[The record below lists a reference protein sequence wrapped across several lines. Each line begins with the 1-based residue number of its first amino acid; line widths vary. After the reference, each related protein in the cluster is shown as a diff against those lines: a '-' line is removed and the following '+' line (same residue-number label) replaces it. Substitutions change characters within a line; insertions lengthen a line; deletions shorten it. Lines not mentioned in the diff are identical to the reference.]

1 MEQDGPWL
9 DPHHLRKKK
18 FHEANG
24 KQTKEKITKF
34 FVTNLPSGCNP
45 WDISEFVK
53 VFGEVAG
60 VYIAKKKDKDGN
72 RFGFVSFNN
81 VRDAKELERALNGTK
96 MGDSKLKVNIARFA
110 TENVGLLDAAE
121 TRKKDAPDLQKGG
134 NHVNQ
139 QFRNNDFIKEGGG
152 RLFSDLFVKGNGAS
166 GGVSSSLPKEGIMV
180 EAHENILA
188 FQELI
193 GSAAVGRCSN
203 LMILNSLF
211 SLMTKAGVGEFSVS
225 YLGGLYVL
233 VKLQDEERCNSFIGN
248 HALWENWFSSL
259 DHWNGQS
266 LPFERIAWLRVVG
279 VPLHLAVDEV
289 YDSIARHFGKI
300 IHASERSSEDIDL
313 SVNCIGV
320 LRGDGDRIAEVVSL
334 IWKDRRF
341 KIWVEEVAEEWT
353 PEGLENDGTESD
365 GVKSSEDVFSLE
377 FQDGVKVDEKVHE
390 VSQPPDNNCVA
401 LEEEQELQKLHG
413 EGSCHVGGGKFS
425 VRRENVGGIQ
435 MLLLWIEVLQLELM
449 WSHRIT

>member
-1 MEQDGPWL
+1 
-9 DPHHLRKKK
+9 
-18 FHEANG
+18 
-24 KQTKEKITKF
+24 
-34 FVTNLPSGCNP
+34 
-45 WDISEFVK
+45 
-53 VFGEVAG
+53 
-60 VYIAKKKDKDGN
+60 
-72 RFGFVSFNN
+72 
-81 VRDAKELERALNGTK
+81 
-96 MGDSKLKVNIARFA
+96 
-110 TENVGLLDAAE
+110 
-121 TRKKDAPDLQKGG
+121 
-134 NHVNQ
+134 
-139 QFRNNDFIKEGGG
+139 
-152 RLFSDLFVKGNGAS
+152 
-166 GGVSSSLPKEGIMV
+166 MV